1 MERKIEIKADLLT
14 AVLHYCG
21 DSELTNGKTI
31 VKNSKLTNG
40 IAFFPQQMQS
50 HKTLVY
56 ILREIARNKT
66 TFYLKQKVK

>member
-50 HKTLVY
+50 HKTLCDSLVNRKQPTQS
-56 ILREIARNKT
+56 LEKV
-66 TFYLKQKVK
+66 LKHY

>member
-14 AVLHYCG
+14 VVLHYCG
-21 DSELTNGKTI
+21 DSELTNGKTR

-50 HKTLVY
+50 HKTLAVMFPDA
-56 ILREIARNKT
+56 EKRN
-66 TFYLKQKVK
+66 

>member
-14 AVLHYCG
+14 VVLHYCG

-50 HKTLVY
+50 HKTLA
-56 ILREIARNKT
+56 EIFGERRR
-66 TFYLKQKVK
+66 KQERKDI